1 LFDRNQGF
9 VLLPQCKG
17 GKANL
22 GVSDVEYNVVIGH
35 EGVIQD
41 PKLGTDAVVSH
52 DAADVVIGA
61 LRDWSKV
68 QALCHGEVLVTEGER
83 NGGESEVAGK
93 M

>member
-1 LFDRNQGF
+1 MQGWQSQSGSF
-9 VLLPQCKG
+9 RRRVRIYI
-17 GKANL
+17 
-22 GVSDVEYNVVIGH
+22 YNVVVGH

-68 QALCHGEVLVTEGER
+68 QALCHGEVLITEGER
-83 NGGESEVAGK
+83 NGGKSEVAGK